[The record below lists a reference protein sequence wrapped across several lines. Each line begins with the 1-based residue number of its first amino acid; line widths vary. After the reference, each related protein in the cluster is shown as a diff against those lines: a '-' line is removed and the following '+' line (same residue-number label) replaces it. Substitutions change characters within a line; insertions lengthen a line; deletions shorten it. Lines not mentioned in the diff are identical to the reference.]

1 MLILD
6 TETDPAL
13 NLAAE
18 QYLLREVGEPV
29 LRVWRNS
36 PCVVIGRHQVPCIE
50 ADVCEAAKRG
60 VPVLRRI
67 SGGGAVYHDLG
78 NINFTIITP
87 SEGGKGVDYD
97 RLLRPAIDAFIL
109 SGLGVVH
116 AGRGVL
122 RLFGAKI
129 TGSSAVVWRG
139 RVLVHGTILY
149 NADLDAL
156 QRLLMR
162 DKAAYGA
169 NTCVRSVP
177 DTVANIAPFT
187 VPGGIET
194 FVDDFCYWMAFSTGM
209 EGVWR
214 GFTQAERAG
223 IGAIA
228 AETTLRP
235 EWNLGMSPDYAIGD
249 GPAAV
254 RVSGGRIASDALNGV
269 WHEPIAVRA
278 ALAAA
283 GQNDDWDRVVA
294 FFAVA

>member
-6 TETDPAL
+6 HETDPSL

-29 LRVWRNS
+29 VRVWRNS

-50 ADVCEAAKRG
+50 VDVCEAARRG

-97 RLLRPAIDAFIL
+97 RLLCPVMEALR
-109 SGLGVVH
+109 GLGLDVVH

-122 RLFGAKI
+122 RLGGAKI
-129 TGSSAVVWRG
+129 TGSSAVAWRG

-149 NADLDAL
+149 NADLGAL
-156 QRLLMR
+156 HRLLMR

-177 DTVANIAPFT
+177 DTVANVSSFKDF
-187 VPGGIET
+187 GGVDA
-194 FVDDFCYWMAFSTGM
+194 FVANFSHWLASRMGG
-209 EGVWR
+209 EDAWR
-214 GFTQAERAG
+214 GFTQAERAR

-228 AETTLRP
+228 VETTLRP
-235 EWNLGMSPDYAIGD
+235 EWNLGMSPDYAIGA
-249 GPAAV
+249 GESAV

-269 WHEPIAVRA
+269 WHEPVAVLA
-278 ALAAA
+278 ALATA
-283 GQNDDWDRVVA
+283 GRNDDWGSVGT
-294 FFAVA
+294 FFGAA